1 MFSIVEKIAPTTAYN
16 FFTEA
21 LNKRLGVD
29 GKNIGEIAQIAA
41 GKQMSVSDVMAM
53 VEQDGWIYT
62 GEEPRDGLSMVC
74 SSFVTA
80 VWKAGGIF
88 GDLELNAT
96 EFGPGD
102 VYQLAIFE
110 SNPTLP
116 EQCTAADPD
125 LPYCQL
131 LGNYKFELPLF
142 NSIKPYAHMNEKC

>member
-1 MFSIVEKIAPTTAYN
+1 MFSIVEKIAPKTAFN

-21 LNKRLGVD
+21 LNKRLGVE
-29 GKNIGEIAQIAA
+29 GKNIAEIAQIAA
-41 GKQMSVSDVMAM
+41 EKKMSVEDVMAM

-102 VYQLAIFE
+102 VY
-110 SNPTLP
+110 
-116 EQCTAADPD
+116 
-125 LPYCQL
+125 
-131 LGNYKFELPLF
+131 
-142 NSIKPYAHMNEKC
+142 